1 MDSKD
6 RKMLYLGKGE
16 HDQVIKMGKSHVS
29 KQREEGEARWRRT
42 TAKGGVSNVEADMLI
57 PEGRAT
63 GIWFYSGKQGL

>member
-1 MDSKD
+1 
-6 RKMLYLGKGE
+6 ML
-16 HDQVIKMGKSHVS
+16 V

-63 GIWFYSGKQGL
+63 GIWFYSGKQGPWILTEESKHFSVS